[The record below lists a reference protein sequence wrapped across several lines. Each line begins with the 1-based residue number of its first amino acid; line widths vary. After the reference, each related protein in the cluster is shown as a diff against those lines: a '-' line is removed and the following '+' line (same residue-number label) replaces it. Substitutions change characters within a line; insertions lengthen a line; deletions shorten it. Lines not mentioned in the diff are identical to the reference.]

1 VMEEER
7 PLGGNRLRTQ
17 MTEAEWAVL

>member
-7 PLGGNRLRTQ
+7 LLGGNRLRTQ